1 MKAADNKKLSFSFL
15 RTLNQKMIFNIT
27 RYYFKSLKEIC
38 LERNKV
44 HLYHAILTIVARM
57 HEAETASFK
66 RNLTR
71 TEHLRKN
78 GLPFV
83 ILGITA
89 WLSIDQKK
97 DRWRHL
103 LWTYRVGSFLGIV
116 DDLVDYDNDFK
127 ENQINQFLMDNA
139 DLNHLSE
146 QIIRQY
152 QFIEGSIKSNRDSQ
166 GTVQKNLL
174 AVCVLSWL
182 GGYSE

>member
-1 MKAADNKKLSFSFL
+1 
-15 RTLNQKMIFNIT
+15 
-27 RYYFKSLKEIC
+27 
-38 LERNKV
+38 
-44 HLYHAILTIVARM
+44 
-57 HEAETASFK
+57 
-66 RNLTR
+66 
-71 TEHLRKN
+71 
-78 GLPFV
+78 
-83 ILGITA
+83 
-89 WLSIDQKK
+89 
-97 DRWRHL
+97 